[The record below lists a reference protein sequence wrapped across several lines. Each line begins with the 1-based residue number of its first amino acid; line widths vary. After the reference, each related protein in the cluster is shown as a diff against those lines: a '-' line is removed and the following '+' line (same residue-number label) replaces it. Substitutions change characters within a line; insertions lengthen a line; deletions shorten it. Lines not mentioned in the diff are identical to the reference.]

1 VTSDYRVVYA
11 GALRQEDRRAF
22 TERLQHECISNAM
35 EGWRLV
41 AAVADVDGGS
51 TRGIWLF
58 FAAGPSP
65 ASAEVAAAEEILE
78 RSSQ

>member
-1 VTSDYRVVYA
+1 MTSDYRVVYA
-11 GALRQEDRRAF
+11 DAPKGADRGVL
-22 TERLQHECISNAM
+22 TERLQHECVSNAM

-41 AAVADVDGGS
+41 TAVADVDGGS

-58 FAAGPSP
+58 FAADPSL